1 MPTTAAGLW
10 AYGALTPDGRS
21 TIVRCRCAP
30 MQLALAG
37 GLGFAMCT
45 ALDLAIV
52 ADLLPDRA
60 SVAKDLGMMN
70 IAGALPFSLGSARI
84 APALAARQVR

>member
-1 MPTTAAGLW
+1 
-10 AYGALTPDGRS
+10 
-21 TIVRCRCAP
+21 
-30 MQLALAG
+30 
-37 GLGFAMCT
+37 MCT

-60 SVAKDLGMMN
+60 SVAKDLGMIN